1 MTSVFKMRKNLRILQ
16 KF

>member
-1 MTSVFKMRKNLRILQ
+1 MTSVFKM